1 MPKPPRSKPPKIA
14 ELMSV
19 LPLRRR
25 FGYRINMIGAALA
38 QHTLLRVQ
46 REFGLNV
53 AEYRIMNTLAAFDSP
68 SIRDIARNSQLDKAH
83 VTRALAGLIRRGLVT
98 QIVDRHDRRL
108 RVVALTAAGWRIAAA
123 FGPFQLERQKRMERR
138 LTASELRVFW
148 EALDRLSDEA
158 DQILAEE
165 IALGGGRRRGA
176 SAAARAIAR
185 SSRKA
190 APKS

>member
-1 MPKPPRSKPPKIA
+1 
-14 ELMSV
+14 MSV

-25 FGYRINMIGAALA
+25 FGYRINMIGASLA